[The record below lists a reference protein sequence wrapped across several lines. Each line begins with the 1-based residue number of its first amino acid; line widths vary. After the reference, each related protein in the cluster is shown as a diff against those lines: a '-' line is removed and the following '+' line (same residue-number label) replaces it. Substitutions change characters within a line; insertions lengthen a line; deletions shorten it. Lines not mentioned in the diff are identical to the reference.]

1 MEVPE
6 AYKFKADL
14 LKFAQKTK
22 SRFAEVIEN
31 EIKTLKSVKTQF
43 ALNVE
48 FSITRDGEKQEMV
61 HYFKPTDPAVF
72 NRNNAATVNSV
83 LRRSIDGFKGKIEAW
98 SQRGSG
104 WVVKAVLQAFVNVAQ
119 YQPFRGGS

>member
-22 SRFAEVIEN
+22 SRFAEVIKN

-43 ALNVE
+43 TLNVE
-48 FSITRDGEKQEMV
+48 FSITRDGEKQEME
-61 HYFKPTDPAVF
+61 HYFKQRDPMVF
-72 NRNNAATVNSV
+72 NRNKAA
-83 LRRSIDGFKGKIEAW
+83 K
-98 SQRGSG
+98 
-104 WVVKAVLQAFVNVAQ
+104 
-119 YQPFRGGS
+119 